1 MSAVDHL
8 LHQATRAAD
17 VLKEQLREIAG
28 DDLEVIADTIEGE
41 IDLHRLISW
50 AAEEN
55 GRDTAQINGI
65 SDYIKRLKDLQ
76 DRIEKRV
83 AMRRAAMLTAMQAG
97 EIKRVDSPA
106 GTITRKAVAP
116 KVLILEEASIPAEFW
131 KPSDPKL
138 DLRAVGE
145 ALKAGKTVEGA
156 MMSNG
161 SETIQVR
168 V

>member
-41 IDLHRLISW
+41 IDLRGLISM
-50 AAEEN
+50 AAEQNMQDDIWLLGTKEM
-55 GRDTAQINGI
+55 
-65 SDYIKRLKDLQ
+65 IKKLKDRE
-76 DRIEKRV
+76 DRIEKRK
-83 AMRRAAMLTAMQAG
+83 AMRRAAILTAMQSG
-97 EIKRVDSPA
+97 EIHRVDTPA
-106 GTITRKAVAP
+106 GVITRKATPPNA
-116 KVLILEEASIPAEFW
+116 LILEESLIPAEFW
-131 KPSDPKL
+131 RSADPVL
-138 DLRAVGE
+138 DKKAVAD
-145 ALKAGKTVEGA
+145 ALKEKRDVPGA

-161 SETIQVR
+161 GETIQVR